1 MNTFSFYTFRL
12 SLTEYDKTLKVNLQI
27 NLSLKSFAANFTKI
41 LRRKPEKN
49 QKNAPAKKEKES
61 TFVRFNSRLLWSP
74 ALVLYAGEREV
85 LDSDQS
91 VWQY

>member
-1 MNTFSFYTFRL
+1 L
-12 SLTEYDKTLKVNLQI
+12 SSTEYDKTLKVNLQI

-41 LRRKPEKN
+41 LRRNPDKPEKN

-61 TFVRFNSRLLWSP
+61 DFVRFNSRLLWSP

>member
-1 MNTFSFYTFRL
+1 L

-61 TFVRFNSRLLWSP
+61 TFVLFYSRLPWSP
-74 ALVLYAGEREV
+74 VLVLYAGEREV